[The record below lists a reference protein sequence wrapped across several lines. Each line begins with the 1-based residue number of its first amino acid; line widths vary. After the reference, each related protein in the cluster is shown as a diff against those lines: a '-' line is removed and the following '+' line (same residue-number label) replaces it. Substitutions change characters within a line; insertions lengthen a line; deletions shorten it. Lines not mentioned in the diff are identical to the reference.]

1 MAQNAKWAMEYLGLS
16 DINGPL
22 VAVDGLADG
31 GVGFEEMVE
40 IRTEEGT
47 RLGRVV
53 ALEGSRAV
61 VQVFSGT
68 NGLGLEMCIRDS

>member
-47 RLGRVV
+47 RLGRVAV
-53 ALEGSRAV
+53 SYTHLDVYKRQTHIPPIVMPCLGS
-61 VQVFSGT
+61 F
-68 NGLGLEMCIRDS
+68 

>member
-22 VAVDGLADG
+22 VAVDGLTDG

-40 IRTEEGT
+40 IRT
-47 RLGRVV
+47 
-53 ALEGSRAV
+53 
-61 VQVFSGT
+61 
-68 NGLGLEMCIRDS
+68 